1 MSIKF
6 IHTGDLHIGQ
16 RLKKNTRAQEHKN
29 MLSWIHNQ
37 IEETQAELLLISGDV
52 FDTSSPNPD
61 SMRIFN
67 SFLAD
72 LESLSS
78 LQTVI
83 ITAGNH
89 DSARRLD
96 SLKPVLKR
104 LGIHI
109 VGAFQNDNPQWDDW
123 LIPVYNPSGDV
134 QAAVAAIPF
143 VHEYRLGITRGT
155 RATYAQ
161 EIKNGFKSLYARF
174 ARMAQ
179 EKYPGVPHI
188 AMGHLT
194 AMNEAEVVGSA
205 PQNVHVAVENGMDGD
220 IFGTSYD
227 YVALGHI
234 HKNYRVRGMANAYYC
249 GSPLPCSIAEAEDS
263 MNRGVW
269 FLDLDQS
276 KKPRLLEIPVQ
287 RQFLRWR
294 GTLEEITKKVATYS
308 WSEDQ
313 EPPFVWLCVETDHP
327 RYDLWE
333 VCTEIIMSR
342 DVGQRLIL
350 IDVDNVVEGLE
361 PKKDYVVDVTTTP
374 HEIFEELLAHK
385 GITITPQLR
394 GLFDLVLTQVEKDKE
409 EV

>member
-109 VGAFQNDNPQWDDW
+109 VGAFQNDNPQC
-123 LIPVYNPSGDV
+123 
-134 QAAVAAIPF
+134 F
-143 VHEYRLGITRGT
+143 FE
-155 RATYAQ
+155 
-161 EIKNGFKSLYARF
+161 F
-174 ARMAQ
+174 
-179 EKYPGVPHI
+179 
-188 AMGHLT
+188 
-194 AMNEAEVVGSA
+194 
-205 PQNVHVAVENGMDGD
+205 
-220 IFGTSYD
+220 
-227 YVALGHI
+227 
-234 HKNYRVRGMANAYYC
+234 
-249 GSPLPCSIAEAEDS
+249 CS
-263 MNRGVW
+263 
-269 FLDLDQS
+269 
-276 KKPRLLEIPVQ
+276 
-287 RQFLRWR
+287 
-294 GTLEEITKKVATYS
+294 
-308 WSEDQ
+308 
-313 EPPFVWLCVETDHP
+313 
-327 RYDLWE
+327 
-333 VCTEIIMSR
+333 
-342 DVGQRLIL
+342 
-350 IDVDNVVEGLE
+350 
-361 PKKDYVVDVTTTP
+361 
-374 HEIFEELLAHK
+374 
-385 GITITPQLR
+385 
-394 GLFDLVLTQVEKDKE
+394 
-409 EV
+409 

>member
-16 RLKKNTRAQEHKN
+16 RLKKNSRAHEHTN
-29 MLSWIHNQ
+29 MLGWLHQQ
-37 IEETQAELLLISGDV
+37 IEETQTELLLISGDV
-52 FDTSSPNPD
+52 FDTSSPSPD
-61 SMRIFN
+61 SMFIFN
-67 SFLAD
+67 SFLAS

-78 LQTVI
+78 LHTVI

-89 DSARRLD
+89 DSAKRLD

-109 VGAFQNDNPQWDDW
+109 VGAFQNSNPQWDDW
-123 LIPVYNPSGDV
+123 LIPVYHPSGELR
-134 QAAVAAIPF
+134 AAVAAIPF
-143 VHEYRLGITRGT
+143 VHEYRLGITKGT

-161 EIKNGFKSLYARF
+161 EIKDSFKELYARF
-174 ARMAQ
+174 ARMAE
-179 EKYPGVPHI
+179 EKYPNVPHI

-194 AMNEAEVVGSA
+194 AMNEAEVIGNA

-220 IFGTSYD
+220 IFGSTYD

-234 HKNYRVRGMANAYYC
+234 HKNYRVRGAANAYYC

-263 MNRGVW
+263 MSRGVW
-269 FLDLDQS
+269 LVNLKESQV
-276 KKPRLLEIPVQ
+276 PTLLEMPVL
-287 RQFLRWR
+287 RQFIRWR
-294 GTLEEITKKVATYS
+294 GTLEQITEKIAHLE
-308 WSEDQ
+308 WPADQ
-313 EPPFVWLCVETDHP
+313 EPPFVWICIETGHP

-333 VCTEIIMSR
+333 ICADLVMARTPAE
-342 DVGQRLIL
+342 RLIL
-350 IDVDNVVEGLE
+350 IDVDNIIDGID
-361 PKKDYVVDVTTTP
+361 PKTEYTVDVSTTP

-385 GITITPQLR
+385 GITMTPQIR
-394 GLFDLVLTQVEKDKE
+394 GLFDLVLSQVEKKKE

>member
-16 RLKKNTRAQEHKN
+16 RLKKNTRSNEHKN
-29 MLSWIHNQ
+29 MLSWIHEE
-37 IEETQAELLLISGDV
+37 IEANQAELLLISGDI

-61 SMRIFN
+61 SMHIFN

-78 LQTVI
+78 LRTVI

-96 SLKPVLKR
+96 SLKPVLNR

-109 VGAFQNDNPQWDDW
+109 VGAFQNDNPLWDDW
-123 LIPVYNPSGDV
+123 LIPVYNSNGEV
-134 QAAVAAIPF
+134 QAAVAAVPF

-161 EIKNGFKSLYARF
+161 EIKNGFKNLYARF

-220 IFGTSYD
+220 IFGTTYD

-263 MNRGVW
+263 MNRGAW
-269 FLDLDQS
+269 FVDLGVS
-276 KKPRLLEIPVQ
+276 KKPKLLEIPVQ

-294 GTLEEITKKVATYS
+294 GTIEEITEKVATYS
-308 WSEDQ
+308 WPEEQ
-313 EPPFVWLCVETDHP
+313 EAPFVWLCIETDHP

-333 VCTEIIMSR
+333 VCTDIVMSR

-350 IDVDNVVEGLE
+350 IDVDNVVEGVE
-361 PKKDYVVDVTTTP
+361 PKKDYTVDVTTTP

-385 GITITPQLR
+385 GIARTPQLR
-394 GLFDLVLTQVEKDKE
+394 GLFDLVLAQVDKDKD